1 MQRRTTVRKSTTY
14 PFVLAV
20 AIAILGVLAST
31 GLIVS
36 AQNSNSSTTMAP
48 QNANTAKPKPR
59 HRTRPKAKASAD
71 AAADTT
77 AMPETTSAP
86 QRRTGRCNPDEQE
99 QTDLSGTYTGKMK
112 MGDAAAMDA
121 TLTITGNNFTM
132 NAGPE
137 THSGRIVAVTTCGY
151 TAVTVM
157 PEGANHAHSLRA
169 KKMGDS
175 MTLMSVPG
183 EPEKI
188 MFTTGGGMRRPRR
201 HKTHKPAAPAA
212 TPSTNPPQH

>member
-1 MQRRTTVRKSTTY
+1 MRKSNTY
-14 PFVLAV
+14 SFVLAV
-20 AIAILGVLAST
+20 MIVVFGALIST

-48 QNANTAKPKPR
+48 ANTNSSKPRRHKPKPK
-59 HRTRPKAKASAD
+59 P
-71 AAADTT
+71 AAEATDTAAT
-77 AMPETTSAP
+77 TETTPAAMP
-86 QRRTGRCNPDEQE
+86 RKGRCDPNQQE

-112 MGDAAAMDA
+112 MGDDAAMDA

-132 NAGPE
+132 NAGNN

-169 KKMGDS
+169 KKMGNGL
-175 MTLMSVPG
+175 TLMSVPG

-188 MFTTGGGMRRPRR
+188 MFTTGGGMGRPRKHR
-201 HKTHKPAAPAA
+201 THKPAAPAA
-212 TPSTNPPQH
+212 TTTNPPQQ

>member
-1 MQRRTTVRKSTTY
+1 VRKSNTY
-14 PFVLAV
+14 SFVLAV
-20 AIAILGVLAST
+20 MIAVFGALIST

-48 QNANTAKPKPR
+48 ANTNSSKPRRHKPKPK
-59 HRTRPKAKASAD
+59 P
-71 AAADTT
+71 AAEATDTAAT
-77 AMPETTSAP
+77 TETTPAAMP
-86 QRRTGRCNPDEQE
+86 RKGRCDPNQQE

-112 MGDAAAMDA
+112 MGDDAAMDA

-132 NAGPE
+132 NAGSN

-169 KKMGDS
+169 KKMGNGL
-175 MTLMSVPG
+175 TLMSVPG

-188 MFTTGGGMRRPRR
+188 MFTTGGGMGRPRKHR
-201 HKTHKPAAPAA
+201 THKPAAPAA
-212 TPSTNPPQH
+212 TTTNPPQQ

>member
-1 MQRRTTVRKSTTY
+1 MRRSTTY

-20 AIAILGVLAST
+20 VIGVFATLTSA

-48 QNANTAKPKPR
+48 ANTNSSKPRRHKSKPKPK
-59 HRTRPKAKASAD
+59 PAAEGPGM
-71 AAADTT
+71 AAATAPA
-77 AMPETTSAP
+77 AMP
-86 QRRTGRCNPDEQE
+86 RKGRCDPNQQE

-112 MGDAAAMDA
+112 MGDDPAMDA

-132 NAGPE
+132 TAGSN

-157 PEGANHAHSLRA
+157 PEGATHAHSLRA
-169 KKMGDS
+169 KRMGS
-175 MTLMSVPG
+175 GMTLMSVPG

-188 MFTTGGGMRRPRR
+188 MFTTGGGMRRPRK
-201 HKTHKPAAPAA
+201 HTMKKPAAPAA
-212 TPSTNPPQH
+212 TTNPPQQ